1 MPDLQNFTLRSAADE
16 LRARRISSLE
26 LTEEYLE
33 RIDRVNPKLDAYW
46 TISRERALAEAGWA
60 TEEIAVGGW
69 RGPLH
74 GVPGW

>member
-1 MPDLQNFTLRSAADE
+1 
-16 LRARRISSLE
+16 
-26 LTEEYLE
+26 
-33 RIDRVNPKLDAYW
+33 VNPKLNAYW
-46 TISRERALAEAGWA
+46 TISRERALAEARWA